1 MGYTVLQSRTQR
13 SDFRF
18 TSVTYGLQP
27 VRLLCPWDSPGKNTG
42 EGCIFSSRG
51 SSLPGDGTSISYLAG
66 RFFTAEPP
74 GELWACRQAQ
84 SLQSCLTLYNPKDC
98 SPPGFSVHGILQGR
112 IILSML
118 SSRDLPDTG
127 TEPASLI
134 SPELA
139 GMFFTT
145 SAIWKAQRYV

>member
-98 SPPGFSVHGILQGR
+98 SPPGFSVHGIFQAR
-112 IILSML
+112 ILEWAAMPT
-118 SSRDLPDTG
+118 SRGSFQPRDRTH
-127 TEPASLI
+127 I
-134 SPELA
+134 SCFA
-139 GMFFTT
+139 GGFCTC
-145 SAIWKAQRYV
+145 

>member
-98 SPPGFSVHGILQGR
+98 SLPGSSVHGILQARRREWVAISYSRG
-112 IILSML
+112 S
-118 SSRDLPDTG
+118 SQSRDRTHVSCTG
-127 TEPASLI
+127 REIL
-134 SPELA
+134 
-139 GMFFTT
+139 
-145 SAIWKAQRYV
+145 